1 MTDKERDALR
11 KRVQAIIED
20 NRPIPAPQ
28 VLELAKIVDRLLDRM
43 PVS

>member
-11 KRVQAIIED
+11 KRCHTLGRQTDPLAGVH
-20 NRPIPAPQ
+20 
-28 VLELAKIVDRLLDRM
+28 ELAKIVDRLLDRG